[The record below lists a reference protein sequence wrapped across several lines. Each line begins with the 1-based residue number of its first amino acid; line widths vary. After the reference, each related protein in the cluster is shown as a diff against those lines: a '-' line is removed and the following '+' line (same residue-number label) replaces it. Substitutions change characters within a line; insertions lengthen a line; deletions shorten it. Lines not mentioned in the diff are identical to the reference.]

1 MDAVTMRMATI
12 KERAYINVRL
22 HLIGR
27 SALRACFVF
36 ISFDSSVNMCLT
48 MRICWAATS
57 NRPPVFWARSYLLAP
72 QMPADT

>member
-36 ISFDSSVNMCLT
+36 ISFDSSVNMYLT

-57 NRPPVFWARSYLLAP
+57 TAHPFFLAHSYLLAP
-72 QMPADT
+72 QMAAHT